1 MTKIKAIIVDDELG
15 NIETLSSIVQQFCK
29 NVELCGAATTN
40 KEAEELIFKTQPQLV
55 FLDIQLQNE
64 TTFQLLKNLN
74 AINFEIIFIT
84 AYNQFAINAI
94 KFSAIDYLLKPVNI
108 EELKSAIS
116 KAIFNIENKNAFDK
130 INNLISNLNISKP
143 GLKKIG
149 IVNLNGISF
158 QEIEKIIRLKA
169 EGNYTKFYLND
180 GNVELSSKS
189 LKEYEDLL
197 PKRLFCRI
205 HHSHLINLTYI
216 KEYQKGRG
224 GLVIMD
230 DNSEIEV
237 SHRKKTEF
245 LEMINN
251 LGN

>member
-15 NIETLSSIVQQFCK
+15 NIETLSSIIQQFCK
-29 NVELCGAATTN
+29 NVEICGTATTN
-40 KEAEELIFKTQPQLV
+40 QEAELLIFNQQPQLV

-64 TTFQLLKNLN
+64 TTFQLLKSLN
-74 AINFEIIFIT
+74 SINFEIIFIT

-94 KFSAIDYLLKPVNI
+94 KFSAIDYLLKPINI
-108 EELKSAIS
+108 EELKTAIA
-116 KAIFNIENKNAFDK
+116 KAINNIENKNAFGR
-130 INNLISNLNISKP
+130 INNLISNLNIAQP

-158 QEIEKIIRLKA
+158 QEVDNIIRLKA
-169 EGNYTKFYLND
+169 EGNYTRFFLNN
-180 GNVELSSKS
+180 GKNELSSKT
-189 LKEYEDLL
+189 LKEYEDVL
-197 PKRLFCRI
+197 PKRMFCRI
-205 HHSHLINLTYI
+205 HHSHLINLSYI

-230 DNSEIEV
+230 DDSEIEV

-245 LEMINN
+245 IEMINN